1 MRGIQTG
8 IGVGEAQV
16 IDSSGI
22 VNSFVKAY
30 QLKQKEDQLFAEKI
44 ADNLS
49 KFDTTGLTGK
59 DLERATKMYDDLRG
73 FDENLYNLSRKEKT
87 LLDAKIRKEMN
98 GIKSFVSNAKQ
109 FYKDRQDFSIEY
121 NKDKYSFLPE
131 VQPYV
136 DKVTTLSYGEA
147 LDQNLGDINSYR
159 MKRTPDMRVVDDLFN
174 DFAKS
179 VKLLTDD
186 SKPITETVNKVTT
199 TYRIADPKAVDAAAR
214 VILTDDGKKFAVVD
228 QFKKQNPNV
237 PPPTDNDLVAFIK
250 KVYENKNGGP
260 TGAYKFNYG
269 DSKESTG
276 GGGSGKEPSSGDKF
290 VLAVNGAFSRDEA
303 ARNRYINQLKA
314 HSKTNVSD
322 IVYNADGTLT
332 IIPFVKSTFTGKM
345 KVGDPIPVR
354 NAVEL
359 NSQLGGLGI
368 TQSGFDVVT
377 GLNQSTP
384 PAGAQPGGAQ
394 SSGKKY
400 IIGGKSYTEDQVK
413 RAAEASK
420 LTVQQYLKQV
430 NGK

>member
-1 MRGIQTG
+1 MRGIKTG

-16 IDSSGI
+16 FDTKDI
-22 VNSFVKAY
+22 VNTFIKTY
-30 QLKQKEDQLFAEKI
+30 QLKQKQDQLFAEKI

-73 FDENLYNLSRKEKT
+73 SYANLYNLSGKEKT
-87 LLDAKIRKEMN
+87 LLDAQIRQRMN
-98 GIKSFVSNAKQ
+98 DIKTFSSNAKQ

-159 MKRTPDMRVVDDLFN
+159 IKRVPDMRVVDDIFS
-174 DFAKS
+174 DFAKG

-186 SKPITETVNKVTT
+186 SKPITETVNNVTT
-199 TYRIADPKAVDAAAR
+199 TYRIANPKSVDAAALA
-214 VILTDDGKKFAVVD
+214 ILVDDGKKFALVD
-228 QFKKQNPNV
+228 QFKRANPNV
-237 PPPTDNDLVAFIK
+237 PPPTDQDLVGFIK
-250 KVYENKNGGP
+250 KVYEAKNGGP

-269 DSKESTG
+269 DTKASTG
-276 GGGSGKEPSSGDKF
+276 SAKEPSSGDKF

-303 ARNRYINQLKA
+303 ARNRYINQLKS
-314 HSKTNVSD
+314 HSKASVSD

-332 IIPFVKSTFTGKM
+332 IIPFVKSKYTDKM
-345 KVGDPIPVR
+345 KIGDPIPAK

-377 GLNQSTP
+377 GLNQAAPSGGDK
-384 PAGAQPGGAQ
+384 PA
-394 SSGKKY
+394 SGNTIITY
-400 IIGGKSYTEDQVK
+400 I
-413 RAAEASK
+413 
-420 LTVQQYLKQV
+420 V
-430 NGK
+430 NGEEYKIPADKVSSFLKKFPKAKRK

>member
-1 MRGIQTG
+1 MSINTG

-16 IDSSGI
+16 YDSRGI
-22 VNSFVKAY
+22 VNAFLKAY

-44 ADNLS
+44 ADQLS

-59 DLERATKMYDDLRG
+59 DLERVTVLYDELTDKYRKMSGLNR
-73 FDENLYNLSRKEKT
+73 NEKT
-87 LLDAKIRKEMN
+87 LLDAQVKKEMN
-98 GIKSFVSNAKQ
+98 GIKAFTANAKQ
-109 FYKDRQDFSIEY
+109 FYKDKQDFAVEY

-136 DKVTTLSYGEA
+136 DKVTPLSYGEA
-147 LDQNLGDINSYR
+147 LDQNLGDINSMR
-159 MKRTPDMRVVDDLFN
+159 MKRTPDMRVYDEIFS

-179 VKLLTDD
+179 VKAFTDD

-199 TYRIADPKAVDAAAR
+199 TYRISNPKSVDAAALA
-214 VILTDDGKKFAVVD
+214 ILTDDAKKFVLVD
-228 QFKKQNPNV
+228 QFKKANPNV
-237 PPPTDNDLVAFIK
+237 PPPTDQDLVAFIK

-269 DSKESTG
+269 DTKASTG
-276 GGGSGKEPSSGDKF
+276 SAKEPSSGDKF

-303 ARNRYINQLKA
+303 ARNRYINQLKS
-314 HSKTNVSD
+314 HSKANVSD
-322 IVYNADGTLT
+322 IVYNADGTLS
-332 IIPFVKSTFTGKM
+332 IIPFVKSKFTGTI

-377 GLNQSTP
+377 GLNQSAPSGGSKTP
-384 PAGAQPGGAQ
+384 NPSSKIPTVSSDAEYKKIKPG
-394 SSGKKY
+394 
-400 IIGGKSYTEDQVK
+400 
-413 RAAEASK
+413 
-420 LTVQQYLKQV
+420 QQYYDPSGVLRTK
-430 NGK
+430 K